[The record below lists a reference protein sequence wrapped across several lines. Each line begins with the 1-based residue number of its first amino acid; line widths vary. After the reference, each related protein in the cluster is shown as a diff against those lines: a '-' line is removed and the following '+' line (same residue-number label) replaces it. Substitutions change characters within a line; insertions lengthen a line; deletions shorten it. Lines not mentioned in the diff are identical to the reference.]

1 MKSLLILGAGQ
12 FGHVT
17 KEIAEAL
24 GYEKIGF
31 LDDHNKIA
39 IGKLNDYKEFTEY
52 EEAVIAIDDVMARM
66 AYFEKLKLAGFKL
79 PVLIH
84 PSCYVSPST
93 DIGEGCIIE
102 PEANIHTGCIIG
114 RGTIVSMAANINHHT
129 RIGDFCHIACNST
142 VMQNTDIPSCVNTMS
157 GQLHFKE
164 PIRRTELNLEED
176 FSFDSG
182 M

>member
-12 FGHVT
+12 FGQVT

-24 GYEKIGF
+24 GYEKIDY
-31 LDDHNKIA
+31 LDDMSKIA
-39 IGKLNDYKEFTEY
+39 IGKLNEYKDFTEY
-52 EEAVIAIDDVMARM
+52 GEAVVAIDDIILRM
-66 AYFEKLKLAGFKL
+66 SYLDKLKLAGFAI

-84 PSCYVSPST
+84 PSAYVSPSAT
-93 DIGEGCIIE
+93 IGEGSVVE
-102 PEANIHTGCIIG
+102 PEANIHTGCVIG
-114 RGTIVSMAANINHHT
+114 RGCIISMAANINHHT

-142 VMQNTDIPSCVNTMS
+142 VMQNTDIGTGTNTLS
-157 GQLHFKE
+157 GQLHFRE
-164 PIRRTELNLEED
+164 PSKKSALNLEND